1 MSVAPPRPDDD
12 DQKLVAALRRGEAD
26 AFERLVERHRRAI
39 RAVTVRVVDDRRG
52 GTLEEVPACVDVS
65 CRMLAEGLLETYEQT
80 STFRCFL
87 ASFIRSKLTTYLQD
101 VTPPAT
107 HIAALPSTASIFL
120 DEVLAEE
127 PAIRAG
133 GVVDRMQPNMGGF
146 LRLRL
151 RGLDREDIGRCLGL
165 PAETVR
171 GHLERLG
178 ERLGE
183 LDDEEPAYAET
194 AWRMVLDAA
203 PIDERVATAR
213 RTLRDARFR
222 QKRSVVEST
231 FRALRSRELLK
242 LHPKSAEC
250 LDEEGTAAFVDGSS
264 RGPDRTRAEG
274 HIGTCPRC
282 IDAVAAL
289 TMDIRTIGALRPV
302 IDWDADFAVAAACI
316 ATGSYRAGERLLEAT
331 GRTDGRTR
339 ALTRLAR
346 IGQSLVDGVQAIV
359 SEPSRVVPTN
369 VPSDADAPLVAL
381 EALINDDTHTADRAI
396 DDELARGTLGARLRL
411 VSLAADHRSTG
422 GRGLAEE
429 LLGKSPSDPGLV
441 ADARATLSLPAGNAL
456 PREIVVERVRDMIP
470 ATLKYLTREL

>member
-1 MSVAPPRPDDD
+1 MSVVPPRPDDD
-12 DQKLVAALRRGEAD
+12 DQSLVDALHSGDEDALPRLVARHERALK
-26 AFERLVERHRRAI
+26 
-39 RAVTVRVVDDRRG
+39 AVTVRVVDERRG
-52 GTLEEVPACVDVS
+52 GTLEEVPACVKVS
-65 CRMLAEGLLETYEQT
+65 CRFLEEGLLEDYQRTAT
-80 STFRCFL
+80 LRCFL
-87 ASFIRSKLTTYLQD
+87 ASLVRSRLTTYLQD

-127 PAIRAG
+127 PAIRVG

-171 GHLERLG
+171 GHLERLAK
-178 ERLGE
+178 RLGE
-183 LDDEEPAYAET
+183 LDDDEPAYAEI

-203 PIDERVATAR
+203 PIDERVATAQ
-213 RTLRDARFR
+213 RTLRDGRFR
-222 QKRSVVEST
+222 QMRSVVEST
-231 FRALRSRELLK
+231 FRALRTRELLK

-250 LDEEGTAAFVDGSS
+250 LDEEGAAAFVDGSA

-289 TMDIRTIGALRPV
+289 TMDIRTIEALRTV
-302 IDWDADFAVAAACI
+302 QGWDAELAVAAACI
-316 ATGSYRAGERLLEAT
+316 ATARYRAGERLVDTA
-331 GRTDGRTR
+331 GRGDGRAR

-346 IGQSLVDGVQAIV
+346 IGQSLVLGVQEIV
-359 SEPSRVVPTN
+359 SEPSRVVATN

-381 EALINDDTHTADRAI
+381 EALLNDDTHTADRAI

-411 VSLAADHRSTG
+411 VSLAADPRATG
-422 GRGLAEE
+422 SRALAEE
-429 LLGKSPSDPGLV
+429 LLAKSHSDPGLV
-441 ADARATLSLPAGNAL
+441 ADAHATLALPEGSAL
-456 PREIVVERVRDMIP
+456 PREIVIERVRDMIP